1 MASNEACAD
10 AAAGKVGAEKMTG
23 IPFRERISCTVA
35 EACDATGIGRTKLY
49 ELIRLKQVS
58 AKKIGRR
65 TVILIPTLLAEIEG
79 RRTGP

>member
-1 MASNEACAD
+1 
-10 AAAGKVGAEKMTG
+10 MTG

-65 TVILIPTLLAEIEG
+65 TVVLIPTLLAEIEG

>member
-1 MASNEACAD
+1 
-10 AAAGKVGAEKMTG
+10 MTG

>member
-1 MASNEACAD
+1 
-10 AAAGKVGAEKMTG
+10 MTG

-49 ELIRLKQVS
+49 ELIRLKQVT

-65 TVILIPTLLAEIEG
+65 TVILIPTCRFPLRFDPGFPLRSDPA
-79 RRTGP
+79 

>member
-1 MASNEACAD
+1 
-10 AAAGKVGAEKMTG
+10 MTG

-49 ELIRLKQVS
+49 ELIRLKQVA

>member
-1 MASNEACAD
+1 
-10 AAAGKVGAEKMTG
+10 MTG
-23 IPFRERISCTVA
+23 IPFRERIRCTVA

-49 ELIRLKQVS
+49 ELIRLKQVA

>member
-1 MASNEACAD
+1 
-10 AAAGKVGAEKMTG
+10 MTG

-35 EACDATGIGRTKLY
+35 EAFDATGIGRTKLY

-65 TVILIPTLLAEIEG
+65 TVVLIPTLLAEIEG